1 MAGLRFKIAELER
14 EIRAME
20 TMGKEFLNSQTLW
33 TLEHLRRDLN
43 SIGGA
48 QKGNDYNLKLQ
59 CLHTIPSDQYE
70 AGSRRGSRKI
80 HAVISGTWD
89 LRPLAKREIE
99 FCGIASTKIKL
110 YDSDNPKTR
119 LAMWR
124 LELGDAK
131 SPGCYVHA
139 QILGDSDK
147 PPFPEFVPIPRLSS
161 LFVTP
166 MSAVE
171 FVLGELFQ
179 DKWPEVTASGD
190 PEVKNW
196 RALQKKWLQS
206 LFSWYRREMEKTDF
220 SSWIA
225 LKKAKPKSDMFLP
238 KSRKRRS

>member
-14 EIRAME
+14 EIKAME
-20 TMGKEFLNSQTLW
+20 TMGEEFFESRTLW
-33 TLEHLRRDLN
+33 TLKDLLRDLQ

-48 QKGNDYNLKLQ
+48 QKGKARPLELQ

-70 AGSRRGSRKI
+70 AGSRRGGKKI
-80 HAVISGTWD
+80 HAVISGKWQ
-89 LRPLAKREIE
+89 LRPLEKREIE
-99 FCGIASTKIKL
+99 FCGIASTRIEL
-110 YDSDNPKTR
+110 YASENSDKR

-124 LELGDAK
+124 LELGAED

-147 PPFPEFVPIPRLSS
+147 PPFPEFVPIPRLPS

-225 LKKAKPKSDMFLP
+225 LKQAKPAEGMFLS
-238 KSRKRRS
+238 K

>member
-14 EIRAME
+14 EVRAMK
-20 TMGKEFLNSQTLW
+20 TMGEEFFESRTLW
-33 TLEHLRRDLN
+33 TLKNLLRDLQ

-48 QKGNDYNLKLQ
+48 QKGKARPLELQ

-70 AGSRRGSRKI
+70 AGNRRGSRKI

-89 LRPLAKREIE
+89 LRPLEKREIE
-99 FCGIASTKIKL
+99 FCGIASTRIEL
-110 YDSDNPKTR
+110 YASENPDKR

-124 LELGDAK
+124 LELGAED

-147 PPFPEFVPIPRLSS
+147 PPFPEFVPIPRLPS

-225 LKKAKPKSDMFLP
+225 LKQAKPEDGMFL
-238 KSRKRRS
+238 